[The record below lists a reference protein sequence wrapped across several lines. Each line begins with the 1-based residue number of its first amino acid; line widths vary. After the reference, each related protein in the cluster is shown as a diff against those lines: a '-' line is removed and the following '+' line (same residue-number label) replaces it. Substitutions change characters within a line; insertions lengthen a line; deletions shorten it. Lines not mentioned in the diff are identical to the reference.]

1 MVVAV
6 RKNLPKKPSSNIK
19 EACDKK
25 GVDIIEKK
33 TITIYKPRKLL
44 VKQCDIQTNKRS
56 SIKTRKRRKR
66 EK

>member
-44 VKQCDIQTNKRS
+44 VKQCDI
-56 SIKTRKRRKR
+56 
-66 EK
+66 